1 MTAHYPNVTRA
12 SDTDWKLSD
21 SGEGPNGEPALEQ
34 TEYRDT
40 NSEITASLKGA
51 VILRAIGNP

>member
-1 MTAHYPNVTRA
+1 MTQKCRA
-12 SDTDWKLSD
+12 CDTDWKLFD